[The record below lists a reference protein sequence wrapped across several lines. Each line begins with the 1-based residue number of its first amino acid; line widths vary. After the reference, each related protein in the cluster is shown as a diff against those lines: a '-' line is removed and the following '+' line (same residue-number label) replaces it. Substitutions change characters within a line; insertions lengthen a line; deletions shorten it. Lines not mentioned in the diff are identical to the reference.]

1 MAHRR
6 DLLGGGALLV
16 IGVILLLRT
25 LGYIPAD
32 LDLWWPVILILI
44 GLAIV
49 FNRARATAGGP
60 EGTGIGAPLPRPPG
74 ITEERRRAPTGGLI
88 LIGLGLAL
96 LVGNLL
102 GGRATGALILIAVGL
117 VILVGRIWWGPS
129 P

>member
-6 DLLGGGALLV
+6 DILGGLALFV
-16 IGVILLLRT
+16 IGVILLLRN
-25 LGYIPAD
+25 LGYIPPA

-49 FNRARATAGGP
+49 VNRPRTTAEGP
-60 EGTGIGAPLPRPPG
+60 EGTGIGAPSPRPPG
-74 ITEERRRAPTGGLI
+74 STQERRRAPTGGLI

-102 GGRATGALILIAVGL
+102 GGRTSGALILIAMGL

-129 P
+129 S